1 MNPEELGQQ
10 PPDALDPSMTQDQQ
24 PQMVEEVNKPDTSMT
39 EQEQRD
45 FIHKALR
52 RFRLASNG
60 MDDHHKRWALIDQF
74 DRGRQWDNVQIPVWI
89 PKPITNL
96 IRYVRTTKRAN
107 LAMNVPQANFVPMTP
122 SDISL
127 VSKLQRAY
135 EHVWDQEKVPMVV
148 RRCVDRSILQG
159 TSIAYVYAEENIRG
173 KYYGEGHPDNQLYR
187 YDVKIKKLNNAQFY
201 IDPSAYTITEAKFF
215 TITEP
220 LSFSEVKNNPT
231 FREFAGDKLKKL
243 KFADLQRDNDA
254 SGDIFD
260 RPVTKSTMT
269 LQSET
274 GDEMCTMH
282 VHWERYRNEEGA
294 WQVDVSYFLWNTDFL
309 LYRIEDFKP
318 SIYPFAVYYDEEED
332 NSFWGTSTAMDMLEN
347 QKIINKTAQAASIIG
362 TLHQNPQKVVLR
374 ESGINAAEMSRT
386 GTLAGKVW
394 TSNVP
399 NAVETLTP
407 PDIPKGLFDIE
418 DRMKNDIKDMAG
430 ITEAYTGES
439 VGSLTTSTGVDS
451 LIQRSTIRDRD
462 KALQIDQFVEDLSN
476 IIAQFILV
484 YWTEARPIM
493 TRKTN
498 GTAEFEQWTPV
509 PPEQYENLEWRVRSD
524 VYAKAPV
531 TAASKSQQADNLMQM
546 QGQFQYDPPL
556 ITVEEWIEMKDFP
569 NKADILARM
578 EMDRINKQNQDQQ
591 TLVDQINQIIS
602 QAQQIKSQGA
612 TDDQV
617 NQQITPMVQQI
628 VQQTFT
634 SGQNQ
639 GAAQSMSGSS
649 APQGTTSPTAMG
661 NMQQG

>member
-1 MNPEELGQQ
+1 
-10 PPDALDPSMTQDQQ
+10 
-24 PQMVEEVNKPDTSMT
+24 
-39 EQEQRD
+39 
-45 FIHKALR
+45 
-52 RFRLASNG
+52 
-60 MDDHHKRWALIDQF
+60 
-74 DRGRQWDNVQIPVWI
+74 
-89 PKPITNL
+89 
-96 IRYVRTTKRAN
+96 
-107 LAMNVPQANFVPMTP
+107 MTP
-122 SDISL
+122 SDVDL

-135 EHVWDQEKVPMVV
+135 EHVWDEQKVPMIV
-148 RRCVDRSILQG
+148 RRCVDRALLQG

-187 YDVKIKKLNNAQFY
+187 YNVKIKKLNNAQFY
-201 IDPSAYTITEAKFF
+201 IDPTAYTIPEAKYF

-220 LSFSEVKNNPT
+220 MAFSDVKNNKT
-231 FREFAGDKLKKL
+231 FRQFAGKKLKDL

-254 SGDIFD
+254 TGDILD

-269 LQSET
+269 LQEES
-274 GDEMCTMH
+274 GDDMCTMH
-282 VHWERYRNEEGA
+282 VHWERYRNEDGA

-318 SIYPFAVYYDEEED
+318 SIYPFAVFHDEEED

-451 LIQRSTIRDRD
+451 LINRSTIRDRD

-484 YWTEARPIM
+484 YWTESRPIM

-531 TAASKSQQADNLMQM
+531 TAASKSQQADNLMQL

-569 NKADILARM
+569 NKSDILARM
-578 EMDRINKQNQDQQ
+578 EMDRKNKQAQDQQ
-591 TLVDQINQIIS
+591 SLTDQIMQIIS
-602 QAQQIKSQGA
+602 QAQQFKAMGS
-612 TDDQV
+612 TEDQI
-617 NQQITPMVQQI
+617 NQQIQPMVQDI

-639 GAAQSMSGSS
+639 GSSQSMSGA
-649 APQGTTSPTAMG
+649 APKGTTSPTAMG
-661 NMQQG
+661 NMTSGM

>member
-1 MNPEELGQQ
+1 MNPEDLLGQQ
-10 PPDALDPSMTQDQQ
+10 PPDALDPSMMQEEPPTV
-24 PQMVEEVNKPDTSMT
+24 VEEVNKPDNSLS
-39 EQEQRD
+39 EQEERD
-45 FIHKALR
+45 LIQKALR
-52 RFRLASNG
+52 RFRIASNG

-107 LAMNVPQANFVPMTP
+107 LAMTVPQANFVPMTP
-122 SDISL
+122 SDVDL

-159 TSIAYVYAEENIRG
+159 TSIAYVFAEENIRG

-201 IDPSAYTITEAKFF
+201 IDPSAYNIPEAKFF
-215 TITEP
+215 TITES

-231 FREFAGDKLKKL
+231 FRQFAGDKLKKL

-254 SGDIFD
+254 SGDIYD

-282 VHWERYRNEEGA
+282 VHWERYQNEEGA

-318 SIYPFAVYYDEEED
+318 SIYPFAVLYDEEED

-493 TRKTN
+493 TRKAN

-509 PPEQYENLEWRVRSD
+509 QPEQCDNLEWRVRSD

-531 TAASKSQQADNLMQM
+531 TAASKSQQADNLMQL

-578 EMDRINKQNQDQQ
+578 EIDRKNKQAQDQQ
-591 TLVDQINQIIS
+591 SLVDQINQIIG
-602 QAQQIKSQGA
+602 QAQQIKAQGA

-639 GAAQSMSGSS
+639 GSAQSMSGA
-649 APQGTTSPTAMG
+649 APQGTTSPNALG
-661 NMQQG
+661 NMTQG

>member
-1 MNPEELGQQ
+1 MNPEDLLGQQ
-10 PPDALDPSMTQDQQ
+10 PSDALDPSMMQEEE
-24 PQMVEEVNKPDTSMT
+24 PQVVEEVNQPDKSLT
-39 EQEQRD
+39 EQEERD
-45 FIHKALR
+45 LIQKALR
-52 RFRLASNG
+52 RFRIASNG

-107 LAMNVPQANFVPMTP
+107 LAMTVPQANFVPMTP
-122 SDISL
+122 SDVTL

-159 TSIAYVYAEENIRG
+159 TSIAYVFAEENIRG
-173 KYYGEGHPDNQLYR
+173 KYYGENHPDNQLYR

-201 IDPSAYTITEAKFF
+201 IDPSAYNIPEAKFF

-220 LSFSEVKNNPT
+220 TSFSEVKNNPT
-231 FREFAGDKLKKL
+231 FRQFAGDKLKKL

-254 SGDIFD
+254 SGDIYD
-260 RPVTKSTMT
+260 RPTTKSDMT

-282 VHWERYRNEEGA
+282 IHWERYRNEEGA

-318 SIYPFAVYYDEEED
+318 SIYPFAVLYDEEED

-418 DRMKNDIKDMAG
+418 DRMKADIKDMAG

-493 TRKTN
+493 TRKAN
-498 GTAEFEQWTPV
+498 GTAEFEQWIPV
-509 PPEQYENLEWRVRSD
+509 QPEQCENLEWRVRSD

-531 TAASKSQQADNLMQM
+531 TAASKSQQADNLMQL

-578 EMDRINKQNQDQQ
+578 EIDRKNKQQQDQQ
-591 TLVDQINQIIS
+591 ALVDQINQIIT

-617 NQQITPMVQQI
+617 NQQITPLVQQI

-639 GAAQSMSGSS
+639 GSAQSMSGA
-649 APQGTTSPTAMG
+649 APQGTTSPNAMG
-661 NMQQG
+661 NMTQG

>member
-1 MNPEELGQQ
+1 MNPEDLLGQQ
-10 PPDALDPSMTQDQQ
+10 PPDALDPSMMQEEPPTV
-24 PQMVEEVNKPDTSMT
+24 VEEVNKPDNSLS
-39 EQEQRD
+39 EQEERD
-45 FIHKALR
+45 LIQKALR
-52 RFRLASNG
+52 RFRIASNG

-74 DRGRQWDNVQIPVWI
+74 DRGRQWDNVQDV
-89 PKPITNL
+89 
-96 IRYVRTTKRAN
+96 
-107 LAMNVPQANFVPMTP
+107 
-122 SDISL
+122 DL

-159 TSIAYVYAEENIRG
+159 TSIAYVFAEENIRG

-201 IDPSAYTITEAKFF
+201 IDPSAYNIPEAKFF
-215 TITEP
+215 TITES

-231 FREFAGDKLKKL
+231 FRQFAGDKLKKL

-254 SGDIFD
+254 SGDIYD

-309 LYRIEDFKP
+309 LYRIDDFKP
-318 SIYPFAVYYDEEED
+318 SIYPFAVLYDEEED

-362 TLHQNPQKVVLR
+362 TLHQNPQKVVQR

-394 TSNVP
+394 TSNIP
-399 NAVETLTP
+399 NAVEILTP

-493 TRKTN
+493 TRKAN

-509 PPEQYENLEWRVRSD
+509 QPEQCENLEWRVRSD

-531 TAASKSQQADNLMQM
+531 TAASKSQQADNLMQL

-578 EMDRINKQNQDQQ
+578 EIDRKNKQAQDQQ
-591 TLVDQINQIIS
+591 SLVDQINQIIS
-602 QAQQIKSQGA
+602 QAQQIKAQGA

-639 GAAQSMSGSS
+639 GSAQSMSGAS
-649 APQGTTSPTAMG
+649 APQGTTSPNALG
-661 NMQQG
+661 NMTQG

>member
-1 MNPEELGQQ
+1 
-10 PPDALDPSMTQDQQ
+10 
-24 PQMVEEVNKPDTSMT
+24 
-39 EQEQRD
+39 
-45 FIHKALR
+45 
-52 RFRLASNG
+52 
-60 MDDHHKRWALIDQF
+60 
-74 DRGRQWDNVQIPVWI
+74 
-89 PKPITNL
+89 
-96 IRYVRTTKRAN
+96 
-107 LAMNVPQANFVPMTP
+107 
-122 SDISL
+122 
-127 VSKLQRAY
+127 
-135 EHVWDQEKVPMVV
+135 
-148 RRCVDRSILQG
+148 
-159 TSIAYVYAEENIRG
+159 
-173 KYYGEGHPDNQLYR
+173 
-187 YDVKIKKLNNAQFY
+187 
-201 IDPSAYTITEAKFF
+201 
-215 TITEP
+215 
-220 LSFSEVKNNPT
+220 
-231 FREFAGDKLKKL
+231 
-243 KFADLQRDNDA
+243 LQRDNDA
-254 SGDIFD
+254 TGDIFD

-269 LQSET
+269 IQEES
-274 GDEMCTMH
+274 GDDMCTMH
-282 VHWERYRNEEGA
+282 VHWERYRNEDGA

-318 SIYPFAVYYDEEED
+318 SIYPFAVFHDEEED

-451 LIQRSTIRDRD
+451 LINRSTIRDRD

-484 YWTEARPIM
+484 YWTESRPIM

-531 TAASKSQQADNLMQM
+531 TAASKSQQADNLMQL

-569 NKADILARM
+569 NKSDILARM
-578 EMDRINKQNQDQQ
+578 EMDRKNKQAQDQQ
-591 TLVDQINQIIS
+591 SLTDQIMQIIAQAQQFKAMGSTDDQINQ
-602 QAQQIKSQGA
+602 QIQ
-612 TDDQV
+612 
-617 NQQITPMVQQI
+617 PMVQDI

-639 GAAQSMSGSS
+639 GSSQSMSGA
-649 APQGTTSPTAMG
+649 APKGTTSPTAMG
-661 NMQQG
+661 NMTSGM

>member
-1 MNPEELGQQ
+1 
-10 PPDALDPSMTQDQQ
+10 
-24 PQMVEEVNKPDTSMT
+24 
-39 EQEQRD
+39 
-45 FIHKALR
+45 
-52 RFRLASNG
+52 
-60 MDDHHKRWALIDQF
+60 
-74 DRGRQWDNVQIPVWI
+74 
-89 PKPITNL
+89 
-96 IRYVRTTKRAN
+96 
-107 LAMNVPQANFVPMTP
+107 MTP
-122 SDISL
+122 SDVDL

-135 EHVWDQEKVPMVV
+135 EHVWDEQKVSMIV
-148 RRCVDRSILQG
+148 RRCVDRALLQG

-173 KYYGEGHPDNQLYR
+173 KYYGENNANNQLYKW
-187 YDVKIKKLNNAQFY
+187 DVKIKKLNNAQFY
-201 IDPSAYTITEAKFF
+201 IDPTAYTIPEAKYF

-220 LSFSEVKNNPT
+220 MAFSDIKNNKT
-231 FREFAGDKLKKL
+231 FRQFAGKKLKDL

-254 SGDIFD
+254 TGDIFD

-269 LQSET
+269 IQEES
-274 GDEMCTMH
+274 GDDMCTMH
-282 VHWERYRNEEGA
+282 VHWERYRNEDGA

-318 SIYPFAVYYDEEED
+318 SIYPFAVFHDEEED

-451 LIQRSTIRDRD
+451 LINRSTIRDRD

-484 YWTEARPIM
+484 YWTESRPIM

-531 TAASKSQQADNLMQM
+531 TAASKSQQADNLMQL

-569 NKADILARM
+569 NKSDILARM
-578 EMDRINKQNQDQQ
+578 EMDRKNKQAQDQQ
-591 TLVDQINQIIS
+591 SLTDQIMQIIS
-602 QAQQIKSQGA
+602 QAQQFKAMGS
-612 TDDQV
+612 TDDQI
-617 NQQITPMVQQI
+617 NQQIQPMVQDI

-639 GAAQSMSGSS
+639 GSSQSMSGA
-649 APQGTTSPTAMG
+649 APKGTTSPTAMG
-661 NMQQG
+661 NMTSGM